1 MTYVQLQFSMIRFY
15 FQAIRIDNILI
26 GMVCCLI
33 SFLKVPSNNYL
44 DFLLSLIIIISL
56 MIASNFIND
65 IYDIK
70 VDKINNPNRPLVV
83 QPKLKSNFKI
93 LVFILFLISY
103 LISFLISGAAFLIVF
118 FSIPI
123 LFLYTPFLKGIP
135 LLGNIV
141 VSFYLALVFIFVE
154 LCISNNIEI
163 MILPACFAFG
173 ISLVRE
179 IIKDIEDY
187 KGDKIT
193 KIYTLPVCWGIKKTI
208 YFVCFLMICFL
219 SFCFSIIL
227 LKNNFY
233 YNICVF
239 FLVFM
244 PIFYLI
250 FFLIKSPTSKSCSEA
265 SALLKKI
272 TILGL
277 IIIYII

>member
-1 MTYVQLQFSMIRFY
+1 MINFY
-15 FQAIRIDNILI
+15 FQAIRFNNIII
-26 GMVCCLI
+26 GIACCLI
-33 SFLKVPSNNYL
+33 TFLKVPSNNYFEF
-44 DFLLSLIIIISL
+44 FLGLIIVILL

-70 VDKINNPNRPLVV
+70 TDKINSPNRPLVV
-83 QPKLKSNFKI
+83 RPELKKHFQN
-93 LVFILFLISY
+93 LVFISFSISCFLAFLIGK
-103 LISFLISGAAFLIVF
+103 FAFLIVF

-123 LFLYTPFLKGIP
+123 LFLYTPLLKGLP

-141 VSFYLALVFIFVE
+141 VSFYLALVFVFIEV
-154 LCISNNIEI
+154 CISNNIAI
-163 MILPACFAFG
+163 MILPAGFAFG
-173 ISLVRE
+173 ISLIRE

-187 KGDKIT
+187 RGDKKA
-193 KIYTLPVCWGIKKTI
+193 KIYTLPVCLGIRKTI
-208 YFVCFLMICFL
+208 YFSCFLMICFL
-219 SFCFSIIL
+219 CFCFSIIL
-227 LKNNFY
+227 LKNNIY
-233 YNICVF
+233 YNISVF

-250 FFLIKSPTSKSCSEA
+250 FFLIKSPTVKSCSKA

>member
-1 MTYVQLQFSMIRFY
+1 MICAQSQFSMIRLY
-15 FQAIRIDNILI
+15 FQAIRINNVLI
-26 GMVCCLI
+26 AIACCFATFFKA
-33 SFLKVPSNNYL
+33 SSNNHL
-44 DFLLSLIIIISL
+44 DFFLGLITIILL

-70 VDKINNPNRPLVV
+70 VDKINNPNRLLVIR
-83 QPKLKSNFKI
+83 PELKRTLKI
-93 LVFILFLISY
+93 LVLISF
-103 LISFLISGAAFLIVF
+103 IVSCFASFLISNIAFLIVF
-118 FSIPI
+118 FSLPI
-123 LFLYTPFLKGIP
+123 LFLYTPLLKGTP
-135 LLGNIV
+135 LAGNMV
-141 VSFYLALVFIFVE
+141 VSFYLSFVFIFIE
-154 LCISNNIEI
+154 LCLSNSIEI

-173 ISLVRE
+173 ISLIRE
-179 IIKDIEDY
+179 IVKDIEDY

-193 KIYTLPVCWGIKKTI
+193 KIYTLPVCLGIKKTI

-227 LKNNFY
+227 LKNNIY
-233 YNICVF
+233 YNISVF

-250 FFLIKSPTSKSCSEA
+250 FFLIKDPTSNSCSRA

>member
-1 MTYVQLQFSMIRFY
+1 MIRLY
-15 FQAIRIDNILI
+15 FQAIRINNVLI
-26 GMVCCLI
+26 AIACCFATFFKA
-33 SFLKVPSNNYL
+33 SSNNHL
-44 DFLLSLIIIISL
+44 DFFLGLITIILL

-70 VDKINNPNRPLVV
+70 VDKINNPNRLLVIR
-83 QPKLKSNFKI
+83 PELKRTLKI
-93 LVFILFLISY
+93 LVLISF
-103 LISFLISGAAFLIVF
+103 IVSCFASFLISNIAFLIVF
-118 FSIPI
+118 FSLPI
-123 LFLYTPFLKGIP
+123 LFLYTPLLKGTP
-135 LLGNIV
+135 LAGNMV
-141 VSFYLALVFIFVE
+141 VSFYLSFVFIFIE
-154 LCISNNIEI
+154 LCLSDNIEI

-173 ISLVRE
+173 ISLIRE
-179 IIKDIEDY
+179 IVKDIEDY

-193 KIYTLPVCWGIKKTI
+193 KIYTLPVCLGIKKTI

-227 LKNNFY
+227 LKNNIY
-233 YNICVF
+233 YNISVF